1 MPRVRSINRTS
12 VTVSTAAGSH
22 SVDIAIV
29 STGKEQQMTPMRQ
42 AVQTT
47 CLLLWV
53 AYSSFLLGEYSIK
66 FSGSRWAWVA
76 LVAAVI
82 CLLFSSSLLLRDI
95 WRRARASQRAA

>member
-1 MPRVRSINRTS
+1 M
-12 VTVSTAAGSH
+12 STAAGSH

-29 STGKEQQMTPMRQ
+29 STGAERPMTPMRQ
-42 AVQTT
+42 AVQAT

-66 FSGSRWAWVA
+66 FSGTKWAWVA

-82 CLLFSSSLLLRDI
+82 CLLLSSFLLLRDV
-95 WRRARASQRAA
+95 WRKARASQPAA